1 MSVDLACASAHW
13 EDENAQ
19 YKKSKTKASDEAFQI
34 GNVLDN
40 YKKRLHEK

>member
-1 MSVDLACASAHW
+1 MIDFACACAHW

-19 YKKSKTKASDEAFQI
+19 YDKSKDTANDEAFQI

-40 YKKRLHEK
+40 YKKRLQKK